1 MRGDLVSL
9 EACTD
14 DDFQL
19 ISDWSASTVSTYS
32 SGSPQFLSADQLRQ
46 AVRQGGMHY
55 LMIATHDGA
64 RVGAV
69 NWGPLAY
76 EGSYTIGSAIGASG
90 LWTQGHGVEAN
101 VLLLNYL
108 FHAKNAHRVQLT
120 LGLHNRQMVQII
132 AHGGFTLEGVLR
144 DYFFLDGRHWDAVV
158 CSLLR
163 EEFYALA
170 RTSELG
176 LAADVVPATEKA
188 EARRLFLEHLDRT
201 DARYL
206 RDVYERR

>member
-1 MRGDLVSL
+1 MRGDLVAL
-9 EACTD
+9 ETCTD
-14 DDFQL
+14 EDFQL
-19 ISDWSASTVSTYS
+19 IVDWTGSRVGTYS
-32 SGSPQFLSADQLRQ
+32 SGSPQFLSAELLRD

-55 LMIATHDGA
+55 LMVATHDGT

-76 EGSYTIGSAIGASG
+76 EGSYTIGSAIGVTG
-90 LWTQGHGVEAN
+90 LWSQGYGVEAN

-132 AHGGFTLEGVLR
+132 THGGFTVEGVLR

-163 EEFYALA
+163 DEFYALA

-176 LAADVVPATEKA
+176 LAADVVPAGEKA

-201 DARYL
+201 GAGYL
-206 RDVYERR
+206 RDVHERR